1 MIETKD
7 PAIKLFGKKILFPGE
22 VEALIIDGDEN
33 VSPPSAMVVEEEE
46 RDFAESENEEEEEEE
61 TEKVQFYSK
70 IKIFSCAIVNTS
82 FLHD

>member
-46 RDFAESENEEEEEEE
+46 RDFGEYENDEEEEEI
-61 TEKVQFYSK
+61 EKVQFYSK
-70 IKIFSCAIVNTS
+70 IKIFSCAIVNTR

>member
-7 PAIKLFGKKILFPGE
+7 PAIKLFGKKILFHGE
-22 VEALIIDGDEN
+22 VEAFIIDGDGN
-33 VSPPSAMVVEEEE
+33 ISPPAMVVEEEE
-46 RDFAESENEEEEEEE
+46 RDFGKSENEEEEEEI
-61 TEKVQFYSK
+61 EKVQFYSK